1 MHEHMRE
8 VCDALDYSYRDLG
21 EVNNQLRNNNGQFD
35 PARMNY
41 FNQLTHA
48 IKSLETTKAMLEAKE
63 EEERGEYG
71 ARRRYGDQ
79 GQYGWRMPYPPIYR
93 GGYYEGGGYGED
105 YGRGE
110 RRGESRSENRDG
122 YGRNQDRD
130 SRGRYAD
137 EGMREKLRTMMAN
150 TRDENTRMEL
160 QRMMD
165 NI

>member
-1 MHEHMRE
+1 MNEHLRE
-8 VCDALDYSYRDLG
+8 ICDSLEFSYRDLA
-21 EVNNQLRNNNGQFD
+21 EVNGQLRNNSGQFD
-35 PARMNY
+35 PSRMDY
-41 FNQLTHA
+41 FNNLTHS

-63 EEERGEYG
+63 DAERGEYG

-93 GGYYEGGGYGED
+93 GGYYEGGGYGDD
-105 YGRGE
+105 YGRE
-110 RRGESRSENRDG
+110 RERGG

-137 EGMREKLRTMMAN
+137 EGTREKLRTMMAN

-160 QRMMD
+160 QRLMD
-165 NI
+165 SM

>member
-1 MHEHMRE
+1 MHEHMRD
-8 VCDALDYSYRDLG
+8 VCDALEYSYRDLG
-21 EVNNQLRNNNGQFD
+21 MVNNQLRDNSGQFD

-63 EEERGEYG
+63 AEERGEYG

-79 GQYGWRMPYPPIYR
+79 GYGLRMPYSPMYN
-93 GGYYEGGGYGED
+93 GGYFEGGGYGED

-110 RRGESRSENRDG
+110 RRGENRDG
-122 YGRNQDRD
+122 YGRNQNRD
-130 SRGRYAD
+130 GRGRYAD
-137 EGMREKLRTMMAN
+137 DGMREKLRTMMAN

-165 NI
+165 NM